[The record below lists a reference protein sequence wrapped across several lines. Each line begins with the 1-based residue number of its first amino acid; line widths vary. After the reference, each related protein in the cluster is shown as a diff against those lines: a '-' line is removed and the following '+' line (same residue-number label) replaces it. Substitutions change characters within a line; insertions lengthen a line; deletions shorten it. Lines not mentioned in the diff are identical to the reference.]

1 MDHRVSFALKW
12 IHENFRAA
20 LELREISS
28 KCGLSISQFYNLFR
42 SETGITPAAYIR
54 KLRYQRA
61 SELLVDSNL
70 SVKEITGAVGIRDVS
85 HFVRTFHEIHGL
97 SPMAYRRERRMRA
110 LHHQRSIEPGAQHSG
125 VNPQPPLSNWNSAGS
140 DQTADSRSSDTP
152 AANPAKSKPL
162 AS

>member
-1 MDHRVSFALKW
+1 MAFALKW
-12 IHENFRAA
+12 INENFRAA

-42 SETGITPAAYIR
+42 NETGITPAAYIR

-97 SPMAYRRERRMRA
+97 SPIAYRRERRMRA
-110 LHHQRSIEPGAQHSG
+110 LHHQRSVEPRAQHSD
-125 VNPQPPLSNWNSAGS
+125 VNSQPPLSDWNP
-140 DQTADSRSSDTP
+140 ADSDWTSDSPSSETP